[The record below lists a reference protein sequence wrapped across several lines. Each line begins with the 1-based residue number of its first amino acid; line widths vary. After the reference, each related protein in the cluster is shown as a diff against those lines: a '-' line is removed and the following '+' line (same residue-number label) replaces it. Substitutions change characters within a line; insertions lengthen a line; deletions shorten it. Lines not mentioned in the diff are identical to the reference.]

1 MKERMREQR
10 RSREGRGDLTHIT
23 RMLKHELQVQLDPGH
38 KQWLAQLGTHAAH
51 PLDQLLSQGSAE
63 LSMAK
68 PRYNMPLV
76 GVDIRWA
83 EQCQPHMTPQD

>member
-1 MKERMREQR
+1 
-10 RSREGRGDLTHIT
+10 
-23 RMLKHELQVQLDPGH
+23 MLKRELQVQSDPGL
-38 KQWLAQLGTHAAH
+38 KQWLVQLGTHAAH

-63 LSMAK
+63 LSMTK
-68 PRYNMPLV
+68 PRYNMLLV